1 MTVNKRN
8 NIVQNIKEQLAY
20 LPVNSGCYLYHDEN
34 DEIIYVGKAKNL
46 KRRVSSYFN
55 KNHDSPKLR
64 IMVPKIVRIE
74 YIVTD
79 TEIEALILES
89 HLIKRHKPRYNVLL
103 KDDKKFPY
111 FVVTD
116 EDYPRIIIARKSNIN
131 MAKGRY
137 FGPYTD
143 SRAMYT
149 TLELMKKIFPL
160 KQCKTPKF
168 KDRPCIY
175 YQIGRC
181 LAPCQKMVSSEEY
194 KKLIKSV
201 EMFLS
206 GRQQELADKLLDEMN
221 KYSERQEFEK
231 AARFRDSYIDVTKT
245 LERQKVVFENT
256 RINDDIVSISSKNG
270 IFGVVV
276 MQIRGGRLI
285 NRKDFPYIAS
295 VLDTEEEIINFF
307 IKDYYQRASE
317 NEIPKKILLPESLKT
332 ENIQIYS
339 DFLSR
344 KFNKK
349 VSITTVKTN
358 KEKELLE
365 LAKKNS
371 DLFLDKLLREQK
383 ADVAANYNE
392 IGAYL
397 KEKLNLQRFPH
408 RVECF
413 DISHIQGTNTVASM
427 VTFENGLPAKSK
439 YRKFKIRSAEGKPD
453 DFKSMAEVVTR
464 RYKRLKENN
473 LEFPDLIVIDG
484 GKGQLSSAVKILEEL
499 GVENQD
505 IVSLAKRLEEVF
517 LPRKSRSV
525 IIPETSLAL
534 HFFQQIRD
542 EAHRFAVTFHRSLR
556 NKASVRSELDE
567 IKYLKTE
574 AKALLMKRFKSVKTI
589 STRSLQELESI
600 IDKRSAKK
608 VFNYFQ
614 KSE

>member
-1 MTVNKRN
+1 MKLVNKEKLR
-8 NIVQNIKEQLAY
+8 EQLAY
-20 LPVNSGCYLYHDEN
+20 LPTCSGCYLYHDKN

-55 KNHDSPKLR
+55 KTHDSAKLNVL
-64 IMVPKIVRIE
+64 VPKIERIE

-89 HLIKRHKPRYNVLL
+89 HLIKKHKPRYNVLL

-111 FVVTD
+111 FVVTQ

-131 MAKGRY
+131 MQKGKY

-168 KDRPCIY
+168 KDRPCMY

-181 LAPCQKMVSSEEY
+181 LAPCQKKVSSEEY
-194 KKLIKSV
+194 KKVIKSV
-201 EMFLS
+201 ELFLS
-206 GRQQELADKLLDEMN
+206 GKQQELAEKLLDEMN
-221 KYSERQEFEK
+221 KYAQKEEFEK
-231 AARFRDSYIDVTKT
+231 AARFRDSYLDVTKT

-256 RINDDIVSISSKNG
+256 NINNDIVSISSKNG
-270 IFGVVV
+270 IFAVVV

-285 NRKDFPYIAS
+285 NRKDFSYMAD
-295 VLDTEEEIINFF
+295 VLDSEEEVINFF
-307 IKDYYQRASE
+307 LKDYYQRATE
-317 NEIPKKILLPESLKT
+317 NEIPNKILLPDAFRNDNVEV
-332 ENIQIYS
+332 YS
-339 DFLSR
+339 EFLNR
-344 KFNKK
+344 KFSNKK
-349 VSITTVKTN
+349 VKISIVKTN
-358 KEKELLE
+358 KERELLE

-397 KEKLNLQRFPH
+397 KEKLNLNKFPYA
-408 RVECF
+408 VECF

-427 VTFENGLPAKSK
+427 VRFENGRAVKSK

-453 DFKSMAEVVTR
+453 DFKSMSEVITR
-464 RYKRLKENN
+464 RYKRLQEQNE
-473 LEFPDLIVIDG
+473 EFPDLIIIDG
-484 GKGQLSSAVKILEEL
+484 GKGQLSSAVAILNEL
-499 GVENQD
+499 NVTHQD

-517 LPRKSRSV
+517 LPNRSRAIV
-525 IIPETSLAL
+525 IPETSLAL

-542 EAHRFAVTFHRSLR
+542 EAHRFAITFHRSLR
-556 NKASVRSELDE
+556 SKSAVKSELDE
-567 IKYLKTE
+567 IKYLKSE
-574 AKALLMKRFKSVKTI
+574 AKALLLQKFKSVKTI
-589 STRSLQELESI
+589 SSRSIQELEAVV
-600 IDKRSAKK
+600 DKRSAKK
-608 VFNYFQ
+608 VFEFFNP
-614 KSE
+614 KLD

>member
-1 MTVNKRN
+1 MSLKSAKNDKIR
-8 NIVQNIKEQLAY
+8 EQLAY
-20 LPVNSGCYLYHDEN
+20 LPTNSGCYLYHDKN

-55 KNHDSPKLR
+55 KHHDSAKLNVL
-64 IMVPKIVRIE
+64 VPKIERIE

-89 HLIKRHKPRYNVLL
+89 HLIKKHKPRYNILL

-111 FVVTD
+111 FVVTN

-131 MAKGRY
+131 MEKGKY

-168 KDRPCIY
+168 RDRPCMY

-181 LAPCQKMVSSEEY
+181 LAPCQKKVTSEEY

-201 EMFLS
+201 ELFLS
-206 GRQQELADKLLDEMN
+206 GKQQELAEKLLAEMN
-221 KYSERQEFEK
+221 KYAQNQEFEK
-231 AARFRDSYIDVTKT
+231 AARFRDSYLDVTKT

-256 RINDDIVSISSKNG
+256 NINNDIVSISSKNG
-270 IFGVVV
+270 IFAVVV

-307 IKDYYQRASE
+307 LKDYYQRATE
-317 NEIPKKILLPESLKT
+317 NEIPKKILLPAAFKT
-332 ENIQIYS
+332 ENIDVYS
-339 DFLSR
+339 EFLNR

-349 VSITTVKTN
+349 VTISVVKTN

-365 LAKKNS
+365 LARKNS
-371 DLFLDKLLREQK
+371 DLFLDKLIREQK
-383 ADVAANYNE
+383 ADVASNYNE

-397 KEKLNLQRFPH
+397 KEKLKLRKFPH

-427 VTFENGLPAKSK
+427 VTFENGMPAKSK

-464 RYKRLKENN
+464 RYKRLKEQN
-473 LEFPDLIVIDG
+473 LEFPDLIIIDG
-484 GKGQLSSAVKILEEL
+484 GKGQLSSAVGILEEL
-499 GVENQD
+499 GIENQD

-517 LPRKSRSV
+517 LPKKSRSI
-525 IIPETSLAL
+525 IIPQTSLAL

-542 EAHRFAVTFHRSLR
+542 EAHRFAITFHRSLR
-556 NKASVRSELDE
+556 AKSSVKSELDE

-574 AKALLMKRFKSVKTI
+574 AKALLMQKFKSVNTI

-600 IDKRSAKK
+600 VDKRSAKK
-608 VFNYFQ
+608 VYEFFH
-614 KSE
+614 KS

>member
-1 MTVNKRN
+1 MSSKSSN
-8 NIVQNIKEQLAY
+8 NEKIREQLAY
-20 LPVNSGCYLYHDEN
+20 LPTNSGCYLYHDKN

-55 KNHDSPKLR
+55 KKQDSAKLNVL
-64 IMVPKIVRIE
+64 VPKIERIE

-89 HLIKRHKPRYNVLL
+89 HLIKKYKPRYNILL

-111 FVVTD
+111 FVITN

-131 MAKGRY
+131 MTKGKY

-168 KDRPCIY
+168 KDRPCMY

-181 LAPCQKMVSSEEY
+181 LAPCQKKISSDEY
-194 KKLIKSV
+194 KKLIRSV
-201 EMFLS
+201 ELFLS
-206 GRQQELADKLLDEMN
+206 GKQQELAEKLLAQMN
-221 KYSERQEFEK
+221 KFAEKQEFEK
-231 AARFRDSYIDVTKT
+231 AARFRDSYLDVTKT

-256 RINDDIVSISSKNG
+256 NIDNDIVSVSSKNG
-270 IFGVVV
+270 IFAVVV
-276 MQIRGGRLI
+276 LQIRAGRLI
-285 NRKDFPYIAS
+285 NRKDFPYI
-295 VLDTEEEIINFF
+295 VNVFDTEEEIIDFF
-307 IKDYYQRASE
+307 LKEYYQRATE
-317 NEIPKKILLPESLKT
+317 NEIPKKILLPAEFKT
-332 ENIQIYS
+332 ENVDVYS
-339 DFLSR
+339 EFLHN
-344 KFNKK
+344 KFKKK
-349 VSITTVKTN
+349 VTISVVKTN

-397 KEKLNLQRFPH
+397 KEKLNLSKFPH
-408 RVECF
+408 LVECF

-427 VTFENGLPAKSK
+427 VAFENGLPAKSK
-439 YRKFKIRSAEGKPD
+439 YRKFKIKSAEGKPD
-453 DFKSMAEVVTR
+453 DFKSMAEVITR
-464 RYKRLKENN
+464 RYKRLKEQN
-473 LEFPDLIVIDG
+473 LDFPDLIIIDG
-484 GKGQLSSAVKILEEL
+484 GKGQLSAAVAILNEL
-499 GVENQD
+499 EIEKQD

-517 LPRKSRSV
+517 LPNKPKS
-525 IIPETSLAL
+525 ILIPETSLAL

-542 EAHRFAVTFHRSLR
+542 EAHRFAITFHRSLR
-556 NKASVRSELDE
+556 AKSAVKSELDD
-567 IKYLKTE
+567 IKYLKIE
-574 AKALLMKRFKSVKTI
+574 AKALLMQKFKSVNTI
-589 STRSLQELESI
+589 STRSLQELESV

-608 VFNYFQ
+608 VFDYFN
-614 KSE
+614 KS